1 MDTFIFILTRI
12 FDSLLKY
19 SAGPLFI
26 ICIIRLMMLIAEDKK
41 QSLKNPR
48 LYVFAAV
55 ANAALYA
62 FLYFNS

>member
-1 MDTFIFILTRI
+1 MDTFIFILSKI

-19 SAGPLFI
+19 STGPLFI

-48 LYVFAAV
+48 LYVFAIA
-55 ANAALYA
+55 ANTALYA
-62 FLYFNS
+62 LLFFNS